1 MRTEFTSSDKIL
13 VTNSNGTTYRG
24 NLNQFFKYIHTMS
37 GSNSINS
44 SQDYV
49 ISTNNINRFEITSTG
64 NINMGTSIS
73 MPTIHIA
80 STNTMEGDRIGIFT
94 NNPRTPLEINSK
106 TSGSSGLSFT
116 LFNSGSTNSVGAPI
130 GVDKD
135 GNVVKVFEPVKKY
148 VALIEQVP
156 DESPTATILY
166 NTLDGTPTW
175 NRDDM
180 GVYTCTLTNSFP
192 LNKTFLY
199 VQQPFTL
206 DIKIRR
212 KNDNVIDIKTFE
224 QGTEQTPKELA
235 DFGAPIAFTPTWNF
249 GQGDGTIRCTGGGFT
264 EGRTGISILG
274 SESTNTT
281 ATWISTSEISLSS
294 WNMNPGQTMIK
305 ILIEIRIYKQ

>member
-116 LFNSGSTNSVGAPI
+116 LFNSGSSAQVGAPI
-130 GVDKD
+130 GVN
-135 GNVVKVFEPVKKY
+135 GSGTVVKIGNAYKEFIAIVNQENTSNPVVTIIHNTFINYFEF
-148 VALIEQVP
+148 
-156 DESPTATILY
+156 S
-166 NTLDGTPTW
+166 
-175 NRDDM
+175 RDDPGM
-180 GVYTCTLTNSFP
+180 YLISMIGGHEHFIY
-192 LNKTFLY
+192 NKT
-199 VQQPFTL
+199 
-206 DIKIRR
+206 
-212 KNDNVIDIKTFE
+212 VITINEFNSDR
-224 QGTEQTPKELA
+224 
-235 DFGAPIAFTPTWNF
+235 IA
-249 GQGDGTIRCTGGGFT
+249 GDVDQHIVIGRMSNTDLRMSQCDSNYTYHDGIVDLCITIRV
-264 EGRTGISILG
+264 
-274 SESTNTT
+274 
-281 ATWISTSEISLSS
+281 
-294 WNMNPGQTMIK
+294 
-305 ILIEIRIYKQ
+305 YD

>member
-135 GNVVKVFEPVKKY
+135 GNVVKIGNAYKCY
-148 VALIEQVP
+148 
-156 DESPTATILY
+156 TAYIVHDGVSTIGETVLN
-166 NTLDGTPTW
+166 NTF
-175 NRDDM
+175 
-180 GVYTCTLTNSFP
+180 S
-192 LNKTFLY
+192 
-199 VQQPFTL
+199 
-206 DIKIRR
+206 
-212 KNDNVIDIKTFE
+212 
-224 QGTEQTPKELA
+224 
-235 DFGAPIAFTPTWNF
+235 FTPTWNF
-249 GQGDGTIRCTGGGFT
+249 GPGDGTIRCTGGGFT